1 MAKKSKIMPLSNK
14 YKKVKRPTV
23 LVKRNQM
30 KRKSISKPRNLLYE
44 KLKANNNALA
54 RALSKEKQDHQY
66 TFSHS
71 LALTSQIQDMQVAI
85 NKRDEILSKILQNS
99 KQGLELLVKATGFL
113 TDTIQSCRTI
123 VQTDPI
129 NIRTNLSRSPM
140 PRRDSSRQSV
150 KSPARGVVQ
159 PMVSG
164 HTITKPVINLSRI
177 NMPRIRTSPNL
188 SDIEESISTP
198 ERSSLRIDNNAS
210 SVETTATGTSSTATN
225 FVRLPANQQNSFPTR
240 RVERLLPER
249 IRRSTARISD
259 EVDDLSESNS
269 SRRSKSRRTSR
280 YSRRESPNSE
290 RLSVNRESRFNRESL
305 PEMFKSPRVALQDVS
320 RFLRNNAQT
329 VNVKTIFE
337 NDNTP
342 GNLSSMEISTIV
354 EPTND
359 QNISVQ
365 NDESS
370 ENNIDKLSES
380 WTAPTYGFDS
390 RKNDSKKSNKADDPL
405 EGSSW
410 MHTSESLDIDEDNS
424 NNQSTLQASNS
435 SNVNSSA
442 TFVITSETAATL
454 EIATNADQTVD
465 EDDPNDSSRIEWAE
479 NRCTISS
486 SSSDS
491 EEDSNDDVD
500 DIQYSK
506 FFSVNTRNRKMNS
519 YVSDGD
525 NNHDKSKNVS
535 KYSSTSVESPKSR
548 KFSTQHNND
557 ENNEDEVDDDDDG
570 EKCGNWGRL
579 AASINTRT
587 RRTDDNE
594 ANNDNNHLLRISSN
608 VTTERSRQ
616 PIDSDEDFTM
626 IIKKRP
632 CPSRNLPFDINEL
645 NLPVLEGPL
654 VETPQVD
661 PEPEFTTEI
670 NMVTRVINSTMPRG
684 AIRESLIDNSSVLI
698 PQINETLSRTST
710 EMDRL
715 NNTTTRTSE
724 ESFIG
729 HPDILK
735 RKRRNKHRLI
745 SSSDSEP
752 SSPLEIASKCKRKS
766 TKKKDPSTAKVVLE
780 KLEESKKMLSITS
793 RTSSNSFSSL
803 QVDQQSD
810 SDSSNA
816 SSKISGRP
824 RRRKAPK
831 NLREPPLG
839 TKLRR
844 H

>member
-1 MAKKSKIMPLSNK
+1 MFIFL
-14 YKKVKRPTV
+14 TV
-23 LVKRNQM
+23 
-30 KRKSISKPRNLLYE
+30 YE

-129 NIRTNLSRSPM
+129 NMRTNLSRSPM
-140 PRRDSSRQSV
+140 PRRDSSRQSI

-210 SVETTATGTSSTATN
+210 PVETTATNTSSTATS
-225 FVRLPANQQNSFPTR
+225 FVRLPANQQNGFPTR

-259 EVDDLSESNS
+259 EVDDLPESNS
-269 SRRSKSRRTSR
+269 NRRSKSRRTSR
-280 YSRRESPNSE
+280 YSRRESRNSE
-290 RLSVNRESRFNRESL
+290 RLSVNHEPRFNHESL

-329 VNVKTIFE
+329 VNVNTIFE
-337 NDNTP
+337 NDNTS
-342 GNLSSMEISTIV
+342 GNSNSMEVSTIV

-359 QNISVQ
+359 QNISEQ

-370 ENNIDKLSES
+370 ENIIDKLSES

-390 RKNDSKKSNKADDPL
+390 RKNDLKKSSKADDPL

-410 MHTSESLDIDEDNS
+410 MHTSDSFVIDEDNS

-435 SNVNSSA
+435 LNGNSSA
-442 TFVITSETAATL
+442 TFTIPSETPGSL
-454 EIATNADQTVD
+454 EMADQTNADQTVA
-465 EDDPNDSSRIEWAE
+465 EEDPNDSSRIEWAE

-486 SSSDS
+486 TSSDS
-491 EEDSNDDVD
+491 EEDSNDDAD
-500 DIQYSK
+500 NIKYSK
-506 FFSVNTRNRKMNS
+506 FFSVNTRNRKMNN
-519 YVSDGD
+519 YVSDDD
-525 NNHDKSKNVS
+525 NNHDKSKNGS
-535 KYSSTSVESPKSR
+535 KYSSTGEESPKSR

-557 ENNEDEVDDDDDG
+557 ESNENEEVDDDDDG

-594 ANNDNNHLLRISSN
+594 VNNDNNNLLRISSN
-608 VTTERSRQ
+608 VTTERGRQ
-616 PIDSDEDFTM
+616 PIDSDDDFTM
-626 IIKKRP
+626 IIKKKP
-632 CPSRNLPFDINEL
+632 CPTRNLPFDINEL
-645 NLPVLEGPL
+645 NLPVLERPL

-670 NMVTRVINSTMPRG
+670 NMITRVINSPMPRRT
-684 AIRESLIDNSSVLI
+684 IRESLIDNSTVLI
-698 PQINETLSRTST
+698 PQINETLNRTST
-710 EMDRL
+710 GMDRL
-715 NNTTTRTSE
+715 DNTTMRTSGD
-724 ESFIG
+724 SFIG

-735 RKRRNKHRLI
+735 RKRINKHRLI

-752 SSPLEIASKCKRKS
+752 SSPLETVSKSKRKS
-766 TKKKDPSTAKVVLE
+766 TKKKDPSTAKVVLQ
-780 KLEESKKMLSITS
+780 KLEESRKILSITS
-793 RTSSNSFSSL
+793 RTSSNSFS
-803 QVDQQSD
+803 
-810 SDSSNA
+810 
-816 SSKISGRP
+816 
-824 RRRKAPK
+824 
-831 NLREPPLG
+831 
-839 TKLRR
+839 
-844 H
+844 